1 MKKYCLMVLLALL
14 PVLGNAQNREFTY
27 PETWM
32 QFTPAVFHLG
42 AAELGLKCESSFAER
57 AVTATLAY
65 GTEAIICYTLK
76 TLIREERPDGSRFN
90 SFPSA
95 HTAAAFTGAE
105 LIRGDYGN
113 GPGSAFY
120 ACGLYVAAMRVQHQ
134 RHWWWDT
141 VAGAGIG
148 VASVFIARALEEPV
162 WNLLESLGLQ
172 RDSSSTVSFSPACD
186 PLSGALCASVAIRF

>member
-1 MKKYCLMVLLALL
+1 MRRFFLIVLISLL
-14 PVLGNAQNREFTY
+14 PFLGIAQNREYSY

-42 AAELGLKCESSFAER
+42 AAELGLKCESSFSER
-57 AVTATLAY
+57 AVRATLAY
-65 GTEAIICYTLK
+65 ATQTAICYTLK
-76 TLIREERPDGSRFN
+76 SFIREERPDGSRYN

-105 LIRGDYGN
+105 LVRSDYGN

-120 ACGLYVAAMRVQHQ
+120 ACGIYVAAMRVQHR

-141 VAGAGIG
+141 VAGASIG
-148 VASVFIARALEEPV
+148 VASVYIARALEEPV
-162 WNLLESLGLQ
+162 WELLESWGLK
-172 RDSSSTVSFSPACD
+172 RGGESLSLAPTHDPA
-186 PLSGALCASVAIRF
+186 SGAICATLAIRF

>member
-1 MKKYCLMVLLALL
+1 MRRFFLIVLISLL
-14 PVLGNAQNREFTY
+14 PFLGMAQNREYSY

-76 TLIREERPDGSRFN
+76 TLIREERPDGSRYN

-105 LIRGDYGN
+105 LVRSDYGN

-120 ACGLYVAAMRVQHQ
+120 AGGIYVAAMRVQHQ

-141 VAGAGIG
+141 VAGASIG
-148 VASVFIARALEEPV
+148 VASVYIARALEEPV
-162 WNLLESLGLQ
+162 WELLESWGLK
-172 RDSSSTVSFSPACD
+172 RGGESLSLAPTHDPA
-186 PLSGALCASVAIRF
+186 SGAICATLAIRF

>member
-1 MKKYCLMVLLALL
+1 MRRFFLIVLISLL
-14 PVLGNAQNREFTY
+14 PFLGIAQNREYSY

-57 AVTATLAY
+57 TVRATLAY
-65 GTEAIICYTLK
+65 ASQTAICYTLK
-76 TLIREERPDGSRFN
+76 TLIREERPDGSRDN

-95 HTAAAFTGAE
+95 HTAAAFTDAE
-105 LIRGDYGN
+105 LVRSDYGN

-120 ACGLYVAAMRVQHQ
+120 ACGIYVAAMRVQHR

-141 VAGAGIG
+141 VAGASIG
-148 VASVFIARALEEPV
+148 VASVYIARALEEPV
-162 WNLLESLGLQ
+162 WELLESWGLK
-172 RDSSSTVSFSPACD
+172 RGGESLSLAPTHDPA
-186 PLSGALCASVAIRF
+186 SGAICATLAIRF

>member
-1 MKKYCLMVLLALL
+1 MRRFFLIVLISLL
-14 PVLGNAQNREFTY
+14 PFLGIAQNREYSY

-57 AVTATLAY
+57 AVRATLAY
-65 GTEAIICYTLK
+65 ASQTAICYPLK
-76 TLIREERPDGSRFN
+76 TLIREERPDGSRYN

-95 HTAAAFTGAE
+95 HTASAFTGAE
-105 LIRGDYGN
+105 LVRSDYGN

-120 ACGLYVAAMRVQHQ
+120 ACGIYVAAMRVQHR

-141 VAGAGIG
+141 VAGASIG
-148 VASVFIARALEEPV
+148 VASVYIARALEEPV
-162 WNLLESLGLQ
+162 WELLESWGLK
-172 RDSSSTVSFSPACD
+172 RGGESLSLAPTHDPA
-186 PLSGALCASVAIRF
+186 SGAICATLAISF

>member
-1 MKKYCLMVLLALL
+1 MRRFFLIVLISLL
-14 PVLGNAQNREFTY
+14 PFLGMAQNREYSY

-57 AVTATLAY
+57 TVTATLAY

-120 ACGLYVAAMRVQHQ
+120 AGGIYVAAMRVQHQ

-148 VASVFIARALEEPV
+148 IASVFIARALEEPV
-162 WNLLESLGLQ
+162 WELLESWGLK
-172 RDSSSTVSFSPACD
+172 RGGESLSLAPTHDPA
-186 PLSGALCASVAIRF
+186 SGAICATLAIRF

>member
-1 MKKYCLMVLLALL
+1 MRRFFLIVLISLL
-14 PVLGNAQNREFTY
+14 PFLGMAQNREYSY

-120 ACGLYVAAMRVQHQ
+120 AGGIYVAAMRVQHQ

-141 VAGAGIG
+141 VAGASIG
-148 VASVFIARALEEPV
+148 VASVYIARALEEPV
-162 WNLLESLGLQ
+162 WELLESWGLK
-172 RDSSSTVSFSPACD
+172 RGGESLSLAPTHDPA
-186 PLSGALCASVAIRF
+186 SGAICATLAIRF

>member
-1 MKKYCLMVLLALL
+1 MRRFFLIVLISLL
-14 PVLGNAQNREFTY
+14 PFLGIAQNREYSY

-57 AVTATLAY
+57 TVTATLAY

-120 ACGLYVAAMRVQHQ
+120 ACGIYVAAMRVQHR

-141 VAGAGIG
+141 VAGASIG
-148 VASVFIARALEEPV
+148 VASVYIARALEEPV
-162 WNLLESLGLQ
+162 WELLESWGLK
-172 RDSSSTVSFSPACD
+172 RGGESLSLAPTHDPA
-186 PLSGALCASVAIRF
+186 SGAICATLAIRF

>member
-1 MKKYCLMVLLALL
+1 MRRFFLIVLISLL
-14 PVLGNAQNREFTY
+14 PFLGMAQNREYSY

-57 AVTATLAY
+57 TVTATLAY

-120 ACGLYVAAMRVQHQ
+120 AGGIYVAAMRVQHQ

-148 VASVFIARALEEPV
+148 IASVFIARALEEPV
-162 WNLLESLGLQ
+162 WELLESWGLK
-172 RDSSSTVSFSPACD
+172 RGGESLSIAPTHDPA
-186 PLSGALCASVAIRF
+186 SGAICATLAIRF

>member
-1 MKKYCLMVLLALL
+1 MRRFFLIVLISLL
-14 PVLGNAQNREFTY
+14 PFLGMAQNREYSY

-120 ACGLYVAAMRVQHQ
+120 AGGIYVAAMRVQHQ

-148 VASVFIARALEEPV
+148 IASVFIARALEEPV
-162 WNLLESLGLQ
+162 WELLESWGLK
-172 RDSSSTVSFSPACD
+172 RGGESLSLAPTHDPA
-186 PLSGALCASVAIRF
+186 SGAICATLAIRF

>member
-1 MKKYCLMVLLALL
+1 MRRFFLIVLISLL
-14 PVLGNAQNREFTY
+14 PFLGIAQNREYSY

-120 ACGLYVAAMRVQHQ
+120 AGGIYVAAMRVQHQ

-148 VASVFIARALEEPV
+148 IASVFIARALEEPV
-162 WNLLESLGLQ
+162 WELLESWGLK
-172 RDSSSTVSFSPACD
+172 RGGESLSIAPTHDPA
-186 PLSGALCASVAIRF
+186 SGAICATLAIRF

>member
-1 MKKYCLMVLLALL
+1 MRRFFLIVLISLL
-14 PVLGNAQNREFTY
+14 PFLGIAQNREYSY

-120 ACGLYVAAMRVQHQ
+120 AGGIYVAAMRVQHQ

-148 VASVFIARALEEPV
+148 IASVFIARALEEPV
-162 WNLLESLGLQ
+162 WELLESWGLK
-172 RDSSSTVSFSPACD
+172 RGGESLTLAPTHDSA
-186 PLSGALCASVAIRF
+186 SGAICATLAIRF

>member
-1 MKKYCLMVLLALL
+1 MRRFFLIVLISLL
-14 PVLGNAQNREFTY
+14 PFLGMAQNREYSY

-120 ACGLYVAAMRVQHQ
+120 AGGIYVAAMRVQHR

-141 VAGAGIG
+141 VAGASIG
-148 VASVFIARALEEPV
+148 VASVYIARALEEPV
-162 WNLLESLGLQ
+162 WELLESWGLK
-172 RDSSSTVSFSPACD
+172 RGGESLSLAPTHDPA
-186 PLSGALCASVAIRF
+186 SGAICATLAIRF

>member
-1 MKKYCLMVLLALL
+1 MRRFFLIVLISLL
-14 PVLGNAQNREFTY
+14 PFLGIAQNREYSY

-120 ACGLYVAAMRVQHQ
+120 AGGIYVAAMRVQHQ

-141 VAGAGIG
+141 VAGASIG
-148 VASVFIARALEEPV
+148 VASVYIARALEEPV
-162 WNLLESLGLQ
+162 WELLESWGMKRGGESLSLAPTH
-172 RDSSSTVSFSPACD
+172 DPA
-186 PLSGALCASVAIRF
+186 SGAICATLAIRF

>member
-1 MKKYCLMVLLALL
+1 MRRFFLIVLISLL
-14 PVLGNAQNREFTY
+14 PFLGMAQNREYSY

-120 ACGLYVAAMRVQHQ
+120 AGGIYVAAMRVQHQ

-141 VAGAGIG
+141 VAGASIG
-148 VASVFIARALEEPV
+148 VASVYIARALEEPV
-162 WNLLESLGLQ
+162 WELLESLGLK
-172 RDSSSTVSFSPACD
+172 RGGESLSLAPTHDPA
-186 PLSGALCASVAIRF
+186 SGAICATLAIRF

>member
-1 MKKYCLMVLLALL
+1 M
-14 PVLGNAQNREFTY
+14 AQNREYSY

-42 AAELGLKCESSFAER
+42 AAELGLKCASSFAER
-57 AVTATLAY
+57 AVRATLAY
-65 GTEAIICYTLK
+65 ASQTAICYTLK
-76 TLIREERPDGSRFN
+76 TLIREERPDGSRYN

-105 LIRGDYGN
+105 LVRSDYGN

-120 ACGLYVAAMRVQHQ
+120 ACGIYVAAMRVQHR

-141 VAGAGIG
+141 VAGASIG
-148 VASVFIARALEEPV
+148 VASVYIARALEEPV
-162 WNLLESLGLQ
+162 WELLESWGLK
-172 RDSSSTVSFSPACD
+172 RGGESLSLAPTHDPA
-186 PLSGALCASVAIRF
+186 SGAICATLAIRF

>member
-1 MKKYCLMVLLALL
+1 MRRFFLIVLISLL
-14 PVLGNAQNREFTY
+14 PFLGMAQNREYSY

-76 TLIREERPDGSRFN
+76 TLIREERPDGSRYN

-95 HTAAAFTGAE
+95 HTASAFTGAE
-105 LIRGDYGN
+105 LVRSDYGN

-120 ACGLYVAAMRVQHQ
+120 ACGIYVAAMRVQHR

-141 VAGAGIG
+141 VAGASIG
-148 VASVFIARALEEPV
+148 VASVYIARALEEPV
-162 WNLLESLGLQ
+162 WELLESWGLK
-172 RDSSSTVSFSPACD
+172 RGGESLSLAPTHDPA
-186 PLSGALCASVAIRF
+186 SGAICATLAIRF

>member
-1 MKKYCLMVLLALL
+1 MRRFFLIVLISLL
-14 PVLGNAQNREFTY
+14 PFLGIAQNREYSY

-120 ACGLYVAAMRVQHQ
+120 AGGIYVAAMRVQHQ

-141 VAGAGIG
+141 VAGASIG
-148 VASVFIARALEEPV
+148 VASVSIARALEEPV
-162 WNLLESLGLQ
+162 WALLESWGLK
-172 RDSSSTVSFSPACD
+172 RGGESLSLAPTHDPA
-186 PLSGALCASVAIRF
+186 SGAICATLAIRF

>member
-1 MKKYCLMVLLALL
+1 MRKYCLIVLLALL
-14 PVLGNAQNREFTY
+14 PVLGSAQNREFAY

-32 QFTPAVFHLG
+32 QFTPLAFDLG
-42 AAELGLKCESSFAER
+42 AAQLGLPCEKSFSER
-57 AVTATLAY
+57 LVTAGLAY
-65 GTEAIICYTLK
+65 TTQTAICYLLK
-76 TLIREERPDGSRFN
+76 SVVREQRPDGSRYN

-148 VASVFIARALEEPV
+148 IASVYIARALEEPV

-172 RDSSSTVSFSPACD
+172 RDSSSPVSFSPTCD

>member
-1 MKKYCLMVLLALL
+1 MRRFFLIVLISLL
-14 PVLGNAQNREFTY
+14 PFLGIAQNREYSY

-57 AVTATLAY
+57 TVTATLAY

-120 ACGLYVAAMRVQHQ
+120 AGGIYVAAMRVQHQ

-148 VASVFIARALEEPV
+148 IASVFIARALEEPV
-162 WNLLESLGLQ
+162 WELLESWGLK
-172 RDSSSTVSFSPACD
+172 RGGESLSLAPTHDPA
-186 PLSGALCASVAIRF
+186 SGAICATLAIRF

>member
-1 MKKYCLMVLLALL
+1 MRRFFLIVLISLL
-14 PVLGNAQNREFTY
+14 PFLGIAQNREYSY

-120 ACGLYVAAMRVQHQ
+120 AGGIYVAAMRVQHQ

-141 VAGAGIG
+141 VAGASIG
-148 VASVFIARALEEPV
+148 VASVYIARALEEPV
-162 WNLLESLGLQ
+162 WELLESWGLK
-172 RDSSSTVSFSPACD
+172 RGGESLSLAPTHDPA
-186 PLSGALCASVAIRF
+186 SGAICATLAIRF

>member
-1 MKKYCLMVLLALL
+1 MRRFFLIVLISLL
-14 PVLGNAQNREFTY
+14 PFLGIAQNREYSY

-120 ACGLYVAAMRVQHQ
+120 AGGIYVAAMRVQHQ

-141 VAGAGIG
+141 VAGASIG
-148 VASVFIARALEEPV
+148 VASVYIARALEEPV
-162 WNLLESLGLQ
+162 WELLESCGLK
-172 RDSSSTVSFSPACD
+172 RGGESLSLAPTHDPA
-186 PLSGALCASVAIRF
+186 SGAICATLAIRF

>member
-1 MKKYCLMVLLALL
+1 MRRFSLIVLISLL
-14 PVLGNAQNREFTY
+14 PFLGIAQNREYSY

-120 ACGLYVAAMRVQHQ
+120 ACGVYVAAMRVQHR

-141 VAGAGIG
+141 VAGASIG
-148 VASVFIARALEEPV
+148 VASVYIARALEEPV
-162 WNLLESLGLQ
+162 WELLESWGLK
-172 RDSSSTVSFSPACD
+172 RGGESLSLAPTHDPA
-186 PLSGALCASVAIRF
+186 SGAICATLAIRF

>member
-1 MKKYCLMVLLALL
+1 MRRFFLIVLISLL
-14 PVLGNAQNREFTY
+14 PFLGIAQNREYSY

-57 AVTATLAY
+57 TVTATLAY

-120 ACGLYVAAMRVQHQ
+120 AGGIYVAAMRVQHQ

-141 VAGAGIG
+141 VAGASIG
-148 VASVFIARALEEPV
+148 VASVYIARALEEPV
-162 WNLLESLGLQ
+162 WELLESWGLK
-172 RDSSSTVSFSPACD
+172 RGGESLSLAPTHDPA
-186 PLSGALCASVAIRF
+186 SGALCASVAIRF

>member
-1 MKKYCLMVLLALL
+1 MRRFFLIVLISLL
-14 PVLGNAQNREFTY
+14 PFLGMAQNREYSY

-105 LIRGDYGN
+105 LIRGDSGN

-120 ACGLYVAAMRVQHQ
+120 ACGVYGAAMRVQHP
-134 RHWWWDT
+134 RPWWWDT
-141 VAGAGIG
+141 VAGASIG
-148 VASVFIARALEEPV
+148 VASVYIARALEEPV
-162 WNLLESLGLQ
+162 WELLESWGLK
-172 RDSSSTVSFSPACD
+172 RGGEFLSLAPTHDPA
-186 PLSGALCASVAIRF
+186 SGAICATLAIRF

>member
-1 MKKYCLMVLLALL
+1 MRRFFLIVLISLL
-14 PVLGNAQNREFTY
+14 PFLGMAQNREYSY

-42 AAELGLKCESSFAER
+42 AAELGLKCESSFSER

-120 ACGLYVAAMRVQHQ
+120 AGGIYVAAMRVQHQ

-141 VAGAGIG
+141 VAGASIG
-148 VASVFIARALEEPV
+148 VASVYIARALEEPV
-162 WNLLESLGLQ
+162 WELLESWGLK
-172 RDSSSTVSFSPACD
+172 RGGESLSLAPTHDPA
-186 PLSGALCASVAIRF
+186 SGAICATLAIRF

>member
-1 MKKYCLMVLLALL
+1 MRRFFLIVLISLL
-14 PVLGNAQNREFTY
+14 PFLGIAQNREYSY

-76 TLIREERPDGSRFN
+76 TLIREERPDGSRYN

-105 LIRGDYGN
+105 LVRSDYGN

-120 ACGLYVAAMRVQHQ
+120 ACGVYVAAMRVQHR

-141 VAGAGIG
+141 VAGASIG
-148 VASVFIARALEEPV
+148 VASVYIARVLEEPV
-162 WNLLESLGLQ
+162 WELLESLGLK
-172 RDSSSTVSFSPACD
+172 RSGESLSLAPTHDPA
-186 PLSGALCASVAIRF
+186 SGAICATLAIRF

>member
-1 MKKYCLMVLLALL
+1 MRKYCLILLLAVL
-14 PVLGNAQNREFTY
+14 PILGRAENHEFSY

-65 GTEAIICYTLK
+65 GTEAIICFTLK
-76 TLIREERPDGSRFN
+76 SLIREERPDGSRFN

-120 ACGLYVAAMRVQHQ
+120 AGGIYVAAMRVQHQ

-148 VASVFIARALEEPV
+148 VASVFIARALSEPV
-162 WNLLESLGLQ
+162 WDLLESWGVQ
-172 RDSSSTVSFSPACD
+172 RGASSNISIAPACD
-186 PLSGALCASVAIRF
+186 SLTGALCANVTISF

>member
-1 MKKYCLMVLLALL
+1 MRRFFLIVLISLL
-14 PVLGNAQNREFTY
+14 PFLGIAQNREYSY

-120 ACGLYVAAMRVQHQ
+120 ACGIYVAAMRVQHR

-141 VAGAGIG
+141 VAGASIG
-148 VASVFIARALEEPV
+148 VASVYIARALEEPV
-162 WNLLESLGLQ
+162 WELLESWGLK
-172 RDSSSTVSFSPACD
+172 RGGESLSLAPTHDPA
-186 PLSGALCASVAIRF
+186 SGAICATLAIRF

>member
-1 MKKYCLMVLLALL
+1 M
-14 PVLGNAQNREFTY
+14 AQNREYSY

-32 QFTPAVFHLG
+32 QFTPAVFHLV

-120 ACGLYVAAMRVQHQ
+120 AGGIYVAAMRVQHQ

-141 VAGAGIG
+141 VAGASIG
-148 VASVFIARALEEPV
+148 VASVYIARALEEPV
-162 WNLLESLGLQ
+162 WELLESWGLK
-172 RDSSSTVSFSPACD
+172 RGGESLSLAPTHDPA
-186 PLSGALCASVAIRF
+186 SGAICATLAIRF

>member
-1 MKKYCLMVLLALL
+1 MRRFFLIVLISLL
-14 PVLGNAQNREFTY
+14 PFLGMAQNREYSY

-120 ACGLYVAAMRVQHQ
+120 ACGIYVAAMRVQHR

-141 VAGAGIG
+141 VAGASIG
-148 VASVFIARALEEPV
+148 VASVYIARALEEPV
-162 WNLLESLGLQ
+162 WELLESWGLK
-172 RDSSSTVSFSPACD
+172 RGGESLSLAPTHDPA
-186 PLSGALCASVAIRF
+186 SGAICATLAIRF